1 MPDET
6 QLVRRCQ
13 QGDLRAFADLVE
25 QYQDRLFD
33 VAWTILRER
42 EAAKDAVQETFLTAF
57 QKIEGFRGESALAT
71 WLIAIVVNQCRSRLR
86 RQKARRLLS
95 LDSLSPQRL
104 LAAGKQNTDPA
115 AIVGQQL
122 QQEALWQLVNQL
134 DDRLRLPILLHYR
147 YGLSGEEI
155 AAALGVAKSTI
166 YERLSQGRKRLRQLR
181 QLDEAGLPNLLG
193 GESC

>member
-6 QLVRRCQ
+6 QLVSRCQ

-33 VAWTILRER
+33 VAWAILRER
-42 EAAKDAVQETFLTAF
+42 EAAKDAVQETFLAAF
-57 QKIEGFRGESALAT
+57 QKVKGFRGESALET

-86 RQKARRLLS
+86 RQKARRLIS
-95 LDSLSPQRL
+95 LDNLSPQRL
-104 LAAGKQNTDPA
+104 FAAAKQNPDPA
-115 AIVGQQL
+115 AIVGQRL
-122 QQEALWQLVNQL
+122 QQEAVWQLVNQL

-155 AAALGVAKSTI
+155 AGALGVAKSTI

>member
-6 QLVRRCQ
+6 QLVSRCQ

-33 VAWTILRER
+33 VAWTILRDR

-57 QKIEGFRGESALAT
+57 QKIEGFRGESALET

-95 LDSLSPQRL
+95 LDNLSPQRL
-104 LAAGKQNTDPA
+104 FAIGKQNADPA
-115 AIVGQQL
+115 AIVGQRL
-122 QQEALWQLVNQL
+122 QQDALWQLVNQL
-134 DDRLRLPILLHYR
+134 EERLRLPILLHYR

-155 AAALGVAKSTI
+155 ATVLGVAKSTI
-166 YERLSQGRKRLRQLR
+166 YERLSQGRKRLRQMR
-181 QLDEAGLPNLLG
+181 QLYEAGLPNLLG

>member
-6 QLVRRCQ
+6 QLVSRCQ

-57 QKIEGFRGESALAT
+57 QKIEGFRGESALET

-104 LAAGKQNTDPA
+104 LAAGKQNPDPA
-115 AIVGQQL
+115 AIVGQRL
-122 QQEALWQLVNQL
+122 QQEALWQLVDQL
-134 DDRLRLPILLHYR
+134 EERLRLPILLHYR
-147 YGLSGEEI
+147 YGLSGDEI
-155 AAALGVAKSTI
+155 AGALGVAKSTI

-181 QLDEAGLPNLLG
+181 QLAEAGLPNLLG

>member
-6 QLVRRCQ
+6 QLVSRCQ

-57 QKIEGFRGESALAT
+57 QKIEGFRGESALET

-104 LAAGKQNTDPA
+104 LAAGKQNADPA
-115 AIVGQQL
+115 AIVGKRL
-122 QQEALWQLVNQL
+122 QQDALWQLVNQL

-155 AAALGVAKSTI
+155 AGALGVAKNTV
-166 YERLSQGRKRLRQLR
+166 YERLSQGHKRLRQLH
-181 QLDEAGLPNLLG
+181 QLAEAGLPNLLG

>member
-1 MPDET
+1 MLDEA
-6 QLVRRCQ
+6 QLVRRYQ

-33 VAWTILRER
+33 VAWAILRER
-42 EAAKDAVQETFLTAF
+42 EAAKDAVQETFLMAF

-71 WLIAIVVNQCRSRLR
+71 WLIAIVVNQCRGRLR
-86 RQKARRLLS
+86 RQKIRRLLS

-104 LAAGKQNTDPA
+104 LAAGKQNSDPA
-115 AIVGQQL
+115 AIVGRRL
-122 QQEALWQLVNQL
+122 QQEALWQLVDQL

-155 AAALGVAKSTI
+155 AGALGLAKNTV
-166 YERLSQGRKRLRQLR
+166 YERLSQGRKRLRQLH
-181 QLDEAGLPNLLG
+181 QLAEAGLPNLLG

>member
-6 QLVRRCQ
+6 QLVSRCQ

-33 VAWTILRER
+33 LAWTILRER

-57 QKIEGFRGESALAT
+57 QKIEGFRGEAALET

-95 LDSLSPQRL
+95 LDNLSPQRL
-104 LAAGKQNTDPA
+104 FAAGKQNTDPA
-115 AIVGQQL
+115 AIVGQRL
-122 QQEALWQLVNQL
+122 QQEALWQLVDQL
-134 DDRLRLPILLHYR
+134 EERLRLPILLHYR
-147 YGLSGEEI
+147 YGLSGDEI

-181 QLDEAGLPNLLG
+181 QLAEAGLPNLLG